1 MAIYEEHPP
10 LLPQT
15 FIVDATR
22 QVVHGGGALVL
33 SEAEVETRADV
44 DNHMGPILVCQV
56 ISTSTL
62 ENGPMFAGLK
72 MRFTWYVTDE
82 SMDKAEEMATALMAG
97 LNRLWRDGKPV
108 AGGWIANLELSGPT
122 LGGLQSNTADYAEFR
137 VSGIIVARSKIQKE
151 G

>member
-1 MAIYEEHPP
+1 MAVYEEHPP

-22 QVVHGGGALVL
+22 QVVRGGGVLVL

-56 ISTSTL
+56 ISTSAL

-72 MRFTWYVTDE
+72 MRVTWYVTDE